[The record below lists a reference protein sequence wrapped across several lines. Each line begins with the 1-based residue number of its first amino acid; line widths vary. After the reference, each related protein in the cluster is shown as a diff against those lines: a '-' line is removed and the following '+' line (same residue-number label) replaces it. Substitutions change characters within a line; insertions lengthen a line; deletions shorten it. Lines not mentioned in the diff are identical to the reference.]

1 MSTTTPSSHP
11 LDSQFNH
18 LSIKHHESLL
28 HVTVVTLDRPRKR
41 NAINAKMWK
50 EIGEAFNLL
59 GTTGDGCR
67 CILLTGSGKG
77 FCGGIDLT
85 DEKFFSGISPDNID
99 EDDNDAA
106 ITKRQDA
113 ARTSFAFKPQIL
125 QMQAAF
131 TAVEQCTVP
140 VVAAIHG
147 ACVGAGVDLA
157 CCADIRVCSP
167 NATFS
172 VREARLGLAADV
184 GTLQRLPKLV
194 GFGSRV
200 RELCLTG
207 DDFSASDAY
216 RIGFVSRVSE
226 SGSDLSM

>member
-1 MSTTTPSSHP
+1 
-11 LDSQFNH
+11 
-18 LSIKHHESLL
+18 
-28 HVTVVTLDRPRKR
+28 
-41 NAINAKMWK
+41 MWK

-207 DDFSASDAY
+207 GELVNYTFHLVVVCN
-216 RIGFVSRVSE
+216 IFFTCLCIIIIFVNNTQTTLVHQMHTE
-226 SGSDLSM
+226 SGS